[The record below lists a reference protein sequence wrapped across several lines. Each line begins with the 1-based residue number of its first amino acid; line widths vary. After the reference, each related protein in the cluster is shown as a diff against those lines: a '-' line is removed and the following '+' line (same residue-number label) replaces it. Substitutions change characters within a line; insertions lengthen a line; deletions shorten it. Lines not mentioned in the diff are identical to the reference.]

1 MDAKRLKTFAITHM
15 TANIFLSVM
24 CIYLIIQSKFKIEEM
39 LHWFTF
45 IFIFGL
51 CATVIT
57 KRKIIDYFVVSLI
70 TLPIVLPI
78 IYTTMN
84 GMFSRKIILFDA
96 LGFWFI
102 HNQYQQL
109 ELIENEVRKN
119 KGYGEEKEE

>member
-1 MDAKRLKTFAITHM
+1 MDAKRLKTFAITHI
-15 TANIFLSVM
+15 TANIFLSAM
-24 CIYLIIQSKFKIEEM
+24 CIYLIVQSKFKIEEM

-45 IFIFGL
+45 IFMFGL

-57 KRKIIDYFVVSLI
+57 KRKLIDYFVVSLI

-84 GMFSRKIILFDA
+84 GMFSGKIILFDA

-109 ELIENEVRKN
+109 ELIEDEVRKN
-119 KGYGEEKEE
+119 KDFGEEKEE

>member
-1 MDAKRLKTFAITHM
+1 MDPKRLKTFAITHI
-15 TANIFLSVM
+15 TSNVFLSAV
-24 CIYLIIQSKFKIEEM
+24 CIYLIVQSKFKVDGM
-39 LHWFTF
+39 LHWFAF

-57 KRKIIDYFVVSLI
+57 KRKLIDYFMALLI

-84 GMFSRKIILFDA
+84 GMFSGKIILFDA